1 MPRITVS
8 IDPDG
13 CISAANC
20 VGVAPELFRIAALPH
35 VELLDRNGIPH
46 GTSRTLDVSEA
57 ELARIEEAAESCP
70 TRAIVVA
77 ALGSESVTE

>member
-20 VGVAPELFRIAALPH
+20 VGVAPEFFRIASHPY
-35 VELLDRNGIPH
+35 VELLDRNGIPS
-46 GTSRTLDVSEA
+46 GTSRTFDVSDR
-57 ELARIEEAAESCP
+57 ELALIEEAAESCP

-77 ALGSESVTE
+77 ASGSESVTK